1 MDITSPHRHLE
12 MSVANF
18 GPIAEGR
25 IELRPM
31 TVLVGPSNTGKS
43 CLATLIYA
51 LHGFFNGYARR
62 ASYGVLGNRFSDIR
76 MSQVAPE
83 KGRLISED
91 DINML
96 SDWMSDVLP
105 ELETHRQRAL
115 DTMPHLVPD
124 GIAAPVRRII
134 AISTPLHS
142 EALYDEI
149 ARCFGLGNAADL
161 IRYPADTGS
170 AFHLRGS
177 VSGESDG
184 GFFEFEGFAT
194 KHESGINA
202 KVPNALPIHLSLDVR
217 QPVLFSR
224 FVRSGRRLLSGAMRR
239 ERMALDVLGTLASGA
254 VGDMVRPLHQPAYY
268 LPADRGGVM
277 HAHQLAVRGL
287 IAGASRA
294 ALRSD
299 APMPA
304 LSGVLG
310 DFLEQLI
317 DLPEQ
322 PLVHRPGST
331 SRLAIELEERLL
343 KGGVEVKQSPIEYP
357 SFLYRPTGWER
368 NLPLMNASSMVSEL
382 APVALYLRYVVQPG
396 DTLIIEEPESHLHPE
411 MQVRLVRELAAAV
424 KAGIRIIITTHSEWV
439 LEELANLVRLSDLPP
454 EKRNGIAGA
463 DVALSRNEFGAWFFE
478 PGEDDAGSKVSE
490 MPLDIDEGNFISG
503 FGLVTVDLY
512 NRWAEITARIE
523 QEQ

>member
-31 TVLVGPSNTGKS
+31 TVFVGPSNTGKS
-43 CLATLIYA
+43 CLATLTYA
-51 LHGFFNGYARR
+51 LHGFFNDYVKN
-62 ASYGVLGNRFSDIR
+62 ASSRTPRNRPFDIR
-76 MSQVAPE
+76 ISHGTLEEGM
-83 KGRLISED
+83 LLSED
-91 DINML
+91 DIDML
-96 SDWMSDVLP
+96 SDWVSDVLP
-105 ELETHRQRAL
+105 KLEMPRRGAP
-115 DTMPHLVPD
+115 DVIPHLVPD
-124 GIAAPVRRII
+124 GIAASVRRVI
-134 AISTPLHS
+134 ADSISPRS
-142 EALYDEI
+142 ETLYDEI
-149 ARCFGLGNAADL
+149 ARCFGLSDVADL
-161 IRYPADTGS
+161 IRYPQGKAS
-170 AFHLRGS
+170 AFHLRRS
-177 VSGESDG
+177 VAGESAG
-184 GFFEFEGFAT
+184 EFFEFGAFAT
-194 KHESGINA
+194 EREAHINA
-202 KVPNALPIHLSLDVR
+202 TVPDALPIPIRLDVR
-217 QPVLFSR
+217 QPIRFSP
-224 FVRSGRRLLSGAMRR
+224 FVQSGRRLLSRPIRR
-239 ERMALDVLGTLASGA
+239 ESTALDVLGTLASGA
-254 VGDMVRPLHQPAYY
+254 VGDMVQPLCQPAYY

-310 DFLEQLI
+310 DFLEQLL

-322 PLVHRPGST
+322 PRIRRPRST
-331 SRLAIELEERLL
+331 NRLAVELEEQLL
-343 KGGVEVKQSPIEYP
+343 KGSIEVKQSPIDYP
-357 SFLYRPTGWER
+357 SFLYRPAGWKW

-454 EKRNGIAGA
+454 EKRSGIVGA
-463 DVALSRNEFGAWFFE
+463 DVALIRDELGAWFFE
-478 PGEDDAGSKVSE
+478 PGADGVGSKVSE
-490 MPLDIDEGNFISG
+490 MPLDIDEGNFPSG

-512 NRWAEITARIE
+512 NRWAEISNRIE